1 VIRLLVLLILG
12 LLMTGCDPDVTPSP
26 SPTIVTGRTTPT
38 QPVESASNTPTELPT
53 RVATLVPQPS
63 ATPSPFRFSSVD
75 ATPTLACPDAP
86 PTRLILHERGRV
98 SDEDERSSFLRT
110 SPGTQN
116 DDVLSLAVGSI
127 FLVLDGP
134 VCEGGYAWFLIR
146 YRRTEGWIAEG
157 EPGLYYVE
165 PYLPG

>member
-1 VIRLLVLLILG
+1 MLLIVC
-12 LLMTGCDPDVTPSP
+12 LLLTGCDPEVTPSQPP
-26 SPTIVTGRTTPT
+26 STSIAGRITPT
-38 QPVESASNTPTELPT
+38 QPEAAISNTPTEAPT

-63 ATPSPFRFSSVD
+63 TTPSPFRFSSVD
-75 ATPTLACPDAP
+75 AAPTLACPDAP

-98 SDEDERSSFLRT
+98 SDEDERASFVR
-110 SPGTQN
+110 SEPGTQN

-146 YRRTEGWIAEG
+146 YRTTEGWIAEG